1 MTSMNMLTNSGIPVQ
16 SSGSG
21 AAVIGPSSRRRKAAP
36 WRFRYPRH
44 LAWSAALRI
53 IQRLTHYKRGD
64 GLEFKLSFSVLD
76 LLGDKGRMV
85 KDQVGASAQAVI
97 KAGASQASQVR
108 SQASQVRG
116 EAARAVHAAG
126 QLLERGDKT
135 SEM

>member
-1 MTSMNMLTNSGIPVQ
+1 M
-16 SSGSG
+16 
-21 AAVIGPSSRRRKAAP
+21 
-36 WRFRYPRH
+36 
-44 LAWSAALRI
+44 
-53 IQRLTHYKRGD
+53 
-64 GLEFKLSFSVLD
+64 LD

-85 KDQVGASAQAVI
+85 KDQVGACAQAVI

>member
-1 MTSMNMLTNSGIPVQ
+1 MMNMLTNSGIPVQ

-21 AAVIGPSSRRRKAAP
+21 VAVIGPRAGRRLHSP
-36 WRFRYPRH
+36 LRFRYLRH
-44 LAWSAALRI
+44 LVWSAALRI

-64 GLEFKLSFSVLD
+64 GLEFKLSFSVVD

-85 KDQVGASAQAVI
+85 KGQVGAAAQAVI

-116 EAARAVHAAG
+116 EAARAIQAAG
-126 QLLERGDKT
+126 QLLERGDKS
-135 SEM
+135 SEV